1 MLTFR
6 VAQRAD
12 TAEIVA
18 LVESAYRGEAS
29 RAGWTT
35 EADLIDGQRTDSVE
49 VSAILGRNNNYI
61 LLCESGKK
69 LVGSMHLAIRQD
81 HAYLGMFAVSPTEQ
95 GQGVGKAMLSYAESW
110 VFNEKA
116 CNWLE
121 MTVIT
126 QRKDLI
132 GWYQRRGYEVTG
144 KTRPFPYGDE
154 RYGRPRRDDLILEV
168 LKKSSSLLESAI

>member
-6 VAQRAD
+6 VAERKD
-12 TAEIVA
+12 TADIVQ

-35 EADLIDGQRTDSVE
+35 EADLLDGQRTDSVE
-49 VSAILGRNNNYI
+49 VSAILGRHNNYI
-61 LLCESGKK
+61 ILCERDDR
-69 LVGSMHLAIRQD
+69 LLGSVHLAVRQD
-81 HAYLGMFAVSPTEQ
+81 HAYLGMFAVDPAEQ
-95 GQGVGKAMLSYAESW
+95 GKGIGKAMLAHAEDW
-110 VFNEKA
+110 VFSEKA

-154 RYGRPRRDDLILEV
+154 RYGKPRRDDLILEV
-168 LKKSSSLLESAI
+168 LKKSSSVLKSVG